1 MRQWGSE
8 AVRHHPNCCLV
19 LLLWWCCILELY
31 HKPGGIKNREV
42 SVQLLQASRDTQH
55 HTADDIPHINTI
67 ISTPPPTSKSSS
79 TSTTS
84 LTISILSR
92 SWSRSSVCLFGIQV
106 RDHLRHS
113 CWYEQTEDHAASFN
127 IHLDV
132 LSFGVVDLTVSV
144 LVEHYSHFI
153 TL

>member
-1 MRQWGSE
+1 MRQWGTTLTVALCCCCGDVVSWNCIISL
-8 AVRHHPNCCLV
+8 VGSRTGKCLYSCYRHHGTHSTTQLMIFPTSTPLYQHPHQHQNHHQHPT
-19 LLLWWCCILELY
+19 LLL
-31 HKPGGIKNREV
+31 
-42 SVQLLQASRDTQH
+42 
-55 HTADDIPHINTI
+55 
-67 ISTPPPTSKSSS
+67 
-79 TSTTS
+79 S